1 MWVCECACAFGALFL
16 CSLFVPSV
24 RSSRSICRQ
33 VRSSRKFFGLSTRT
47 SRGAILYHA
56 AHTCLTTCNG
66 WLIAPLAQARARHSC
81 RPLSRARFR
90 SPFHIPA
97 NTFSTYLFPSG
108 VFPLTR
114 SHDALTRQRLCLR
127 ALLHSGHS
135 CAPTPSSRFAFLA
148 QSHPVNPYFRWK
160 LKQFLDAQDSQQRYA
175 GSRRCNMN
183 PVRVQMWPGPCG
195 GDHIAKPCCRCG
207 GGEPS

>member
-1 MWVCECACAFGALFL
+1 MWVCECACAFGVLFL

-97 NTFSTYLFPSG
+97 NTFSTYLFQTACSRLPVPMTHSRAKG
-108 VFPLTR
+108 YACAR
-114 SHDALTRQRLCLR
+114 SCTQVTHAHPHRHPG
-127 ALLHSGHS
+127 LLSS
-135 CAPTPSSRFAFLA
+135 PRVTP
-148 QSHPVNPYFRWK
+148 
-160 LKQFLDAQDSQQRYA
+160 
-175 GSRRCNMN
+175 
-183 PVRVQMWPGPCG
+183 
-195 GDHIAKPCCRCG
+195 
-207 GGEPS
+207 